1 MRIIYHSRISVLFDK
16 RNTCMK
22 KRVDLLDVAMVVY
35 DGAEVCELVGAF
47 LLDKSVKFSIK
58 VILDYIGM
66 TVYQFLE
73 TKVVL
78 S

>member
-1 MRIIYHSRISVLFDK
+1 
-16 RNTCMK
+16 MK

>member
-1 MRIIYHSRISVLFDK
+1 
-16 RNTCMK
+16 MK

-35 DGAEVCELVGAF
+35 DGAEVCELVGVF